1 VNYRIVRKSEGDK
14 QIRARVLEGIRV
26 NCRIVRKSEGD
37 KQIRER
43 FLEGIRSEL

>member
-1 VNYRIVRKSEGDK
+1 MNCRIVRKSEGDEH
-14 QIRARVLEGIRV
+14 IRERFLEGIRV

-37 KQIRER
+37 KHIRER